1 MLLVLAACGGDG
13 RTGPVVDVAEITV
26 EPDGVVLNDVGQSR
40 QLTVAVLDADG
51 DSVANPSVEWQS
63 SDPQVVSVNA
73 TGLLLARAGGTA
85 EVTASSGTVS
95 DTITVSVRAFDIV
108 LTYVTSL
115 TASQRAAF
123 EAARNRWESL
133 ILGDL
138 PAVNQNL
145 DANQC
150 GANPAT
156 SGPFDDLTIF
166 VEVKTIDGPDGTLG
180 QAGPCFVRVPGD
192 LTVIGRMEFD
202 VDDME
207 IIEDEGLLD
216 EVVLH
221 EMGHVLGFG
230 TLWGPTSF
238 DLLRDP
244 SSPDPDPP
252 LIDTHFIG
260 ARAIAAFNAAG
271 GASYSGAKVPV
282 MNDGGEGTV
291 NSHWRDAVFGAE
303 LMTGFINSGAN
314 PLSAVSVAAMQDIT
328 YTVSTDLADPYTI
341 NPGIRVAGPRRG
353 RPMLNDVIR
362 DPIRRVDSNGRIV
375 GIIRR

>member
-1 MLLVLAACGGDG
+1 
-13 RTGPVVDVAEITV
+13 
-26 EPDGVVLNDVGQSR
+26 
-40 QLTVAVLDADG
+40 
-51 DSVANPSVEWQS
+51 
-63 SDPQVVSVNA
+63 
-73 TGLLLARAGGTA
+73 
-85 EVTASSGTVS
+85 
-95 DTITVSVRAFDIV
+95 
-108 LTYVTSL
+108 
-115 TASQRAAF
+115 
-123 EAARNRWESL
+123 
-133 ILGDL
+133 
-138 PAVNQNL
+138 
-145 DANQC
+145 
-150 GANPAT
+150 
-156 SGPFDDLTIF
+156 
-166 VEVKTIDGPDGTLG
+166 
-180 QAGPCFVRVPGD
+180 
-192 LTVIGRMEFD
+192 
-202 VDDME
+202 
-207 IIEDEGLLD
+207 
-216 EVVLH
+216 VLH